1 MPEYNGIGI
10 RKSGRG
16 EKGKEEERVYK
27 ICEHLGKGG
36 ECGIEEVEAANEIYG
51 HEHRGVQRGA

>member
-10 RKSGRG
+10 RKSGKG
-16 EKGKEEERVYK
+16 EEGKQEERVYK
-27 ICEHLGKGG
+27 IFELLGKGG

-51 HEHRGVQRGA
+51 HGHRGVQKSA